1 MRIAQRLRGMQV
13 LHVSS
18 TFYGGGGL
26 KQQIE
31 YGVSGF
37 PVGSMDE
44 AAQRMAQLLE
54 NEALRKQIGA
64 EGQKTC
70 ASVFSC
76 RARSNSIWI
85 FSTPSSQRFAVNHQR
100 LKGRD
105 HPIFRAGLKD
115 SLSA

>member
-1 MRIAQRLRGMQV
+1 MRIAQPLRGMQV

-76 RARSNSIWI
+76 RQGRTVSGSFRRLRANASPSII
-85 FSTPSSQRFAVNHQR
+85 SGSRDAIIQFFAP
-100 LKGRD
+100 G
-105 HPIFRAGLKD
+105 
-115 SLSA
+115 